1 MNKYFPHSEQ
11 DIALM
16 LAKIG
21 VSDLK
26 DLFKDVPKNVMH
38 NNAFNLP
45 KQLSEIEIR
54 EEMTKIADQNQKLV
68 SFLGAGSYDVYTP
81 SVISALTSRQEFLT
95 SYTPYQP
102 EISQGNLQYI
112 FEFQSMIC
120 ELTGLDVSN
129 ASVYDGATATAEAM
143 FMAVAQTKREKV
155 LISETLNPNILNV
168 LKTYAYFR
176 NVELITIPMKD
187 YMLSKQELTNLLDD
201 GIAGVVVQNP
211 NYFGLIED
219 YADIADLIHENKSLL
234 IANVDPSTLSVLKTP
249 KEMGVDIACG
259 DGQTLGIPI
268 SFGGPYVGFMATTE
282 KLLRKMPGRICGM
295 TNDID
300 GKRGFVLTLQA
311 REQHIRR
318 EKANSNICSNQS
330 LMALHTVIYMSL
342 LGKNGLHEVAMRA
355 YHHAHYLRK
364 QLLSTKIFESN
375 NNQPFFKEFVLKAK
389 VDPSKLNEY
398 LLGKGYLSG
407 LDLGNN
413 MMLFCATEMRT
424 KAQIDDFVKKVEEF
438 ANVR

>member
-11 DIALM
+11 DIEQM

-21 VSDLK
+21 VKHLD
-26 DLFKDVPKNVMH
+26 DLFKDVPSNVLH
-38 NNAFNLP
+38 HEPFLLP

-54 EEMTKIADQNQKLV
+54 DEMAKIANQNHQLV

-143 FMAVAQTKREKV
+143 FMAVAQTKRNKV
-155 LISETLNPNILNV
+155 LVSSTLNPRVLEV
-168 LKTYAYFR
+168 LKTYAHFR
-176 NVELITIPMKD
+176 DVELISIPMED
-187 YMLSKQELTNLLDD
+187 FVVSKKALVNLLNDS
-201 GIAGVVVQNP
+201 IAGVVASNP
-211 NYFGLIED
+211 NYFGQIED
-219 YADIADLIHENKSLL
+219 FVDVAEAIHENKSLL
-234 IANVDPSTLSVLKTP
+234 IMNVDPSTLSVLKTP
-249 KEMGVDIACG
+249 KEMGADIACG
-259 DGQTLGIPI
+259 DGQTLGIPVN
-268 SFGGPYVGFMATTE
+268 FGGPYVGFMATTE

-295 TNDID
+295 TNDVD

-342 LGKNGLHEVAMRA
+342 LGKKGLAEVAMRA
-355 YHHAHYLRK
+355 YNNAHYLYK
-364 QLLSTKIFESN
+364 QLLATKLFEKGSS
-375 NNQPFFKEFVLKAK
+375 QPFFKEFVLKFK
-389 VDPSKLNEY
+389 ENPTKLNAF
-398 LLGKGYLSG
+398 LLKKGYLSG
-407 LDLGNN
+407 LDLGNQL
-413 MMLFCATEMRT
+413 MLFCATEMRS
-424 KAQIDDFVKKVEEF
+424 KHQMDDFVKKVEEF